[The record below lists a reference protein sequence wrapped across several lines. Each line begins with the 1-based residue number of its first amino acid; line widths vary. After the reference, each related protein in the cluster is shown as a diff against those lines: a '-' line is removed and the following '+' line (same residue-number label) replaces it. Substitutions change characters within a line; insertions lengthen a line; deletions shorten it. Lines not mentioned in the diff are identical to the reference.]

1 MKKFTKEIM
10 SLLASVAVGV
20 SMGTSSASA
29 EENVQLSGQALN
41 PDSFT
46 EPAEEEMVPTS
57 GVVVSDRDITESATA
72 TNIIPP
78 LEGTVVATTTT
89 TTAIPPLEGTVVG
102 TTTTTTDIPPLAGTV
117 VGTTTTT
124 TAIPPLE
131 GTVVG
136 TTTTTTDIPPLAGTV
151 VGTTTTTTAIP
162 PLEGTVVGTTT
173 TTTDIPPLMGDMAL
187 ADGDTNCDG
196 QLDMADAVLIMQ
208 ALANPN
214 KYGENGTSEYHLTAQ
229 GKYNGDM
236 DGDGLTVGDAQKIQM
251 KLLGL
256 NDEKI
261 KDLETINSMLTKFF
275 EENDFYANSVLRE
288 YDEYSCVEVIY
299 NSRIPDLQ
307 NNIEEFITD
316 KNIDKRLIE
325 YTVLL

>member
-46 EPAEEEMVPTS
+46 EPAEEEMVPTA

-78 LEGTVVATTTT
+78 LEGTVVA
-89 TTAIPPLEGTVVG
+89 
-102 TTTTTTDIPPLAGTV
+102 
-117 VGTTTTT
+117 TTTTT

-261 KDLETINSMLTKFF
+261 TDLETINSMLTKFF

>member
-29 EENVQLSGQALN
+29 EESVQLSGQALN
-41 PDSFT
+41 PDSFN
-46 EPAEEEMVPTS
+46 EPAEEEMVPTA
-57 GVVVSDRDITESATA
+57 GVVVFDRDITESATA

-136 TTTTTTDIPPLAGTV
+136 TTTTTTDIPL
-151 VGTTTTTTAIP
+151 
-162 PLEGTVVGTTT
+162 
-173 TTTDIPPLMGDMAL
+173 LMGDMAL

-261 KDLETINSMLTKFF
+261 TYLETINSMLTKFF

-299 NSRIPDLQ
+299 NSRIPDLG
-307 NNIEEFITD
+307 NKIEEFIIE
-316 KNIDKRLIE
+316 KNIDKRFIE
-325 YTVLL
+325 YSVLL

>member
-1 MKKFTKEIM
+1 MRKFTKEIT
-10 SLLASVAVGV
+10 SLLATVAVGV
-20 SMGTSSASA
+20 SMGTASATA

-41 PDSFT
+41 PDSIT
-46 EPAEEEMVPTS
+46 EPAEEEIIHTA
-57 GVVVSDRDITESATA
+57 GVLVSDNDITEPAVT
-72 TNIIPP
+72 TTTTTYIPP
-78 LEGTVVATTTT
+78 LEGTF
-89 TTAIPPLEGTVVG
+89 VG
-102 TTTTTTDIPPLAGTV
+102 TTTTTTVIPPLEGTF

-131 GTVVG
+131 GTF
-136 TTTTTTDIPPLAGTV
+136 

-162 PLEGTVVGTTT
+162 PMEGTVVGTTT
-173 TTTDIPPLMGDMAL
+173 TTTNIPPLMGDIAP

-251 KLLGL
+251 KLLGIS
-256 NDEKI
+256 DEKI
-261 KDLETINSMLTKFF
+261 TDLETINSILTAFF
-275 EENDFYANSVLRE
+275 EENGFTAHSAIKEN
-288 YDEYSCVEVIY
+288 DEFSWVEITY
-299 NSRIPDLQ
+299 NSRIPDEQ
-307 NNIEEFITD
+307 AKIEEFIAD
-316 KNIDKRLIE
+316 KNIDERCID
-325 YTVLL
+325 YCVLL

>member
-1 MKKFTKEIM
+1 MRKFTKEIT

-20 SMGTSSASA
+20 SVSTASTSA

-41 PDSFT
+41 PDSIT
-46 EPAEEEMVPTS
+46 EPAEEEMIRTA
-57 GVVVSDRDITESATA
+57 GVVVSDRDITESAT
-72 TNIIPP
+72 
-78 LEGTVVATTTT
+78 
-89 TTAIPPLEGTVVG
+89 
-102 TTTTTTDIPPLAGTV
+102 TTTDIPLLTGTV

-136 TTTTTTDIPPLAGTV
+136 TTTTTTDIPPL
-151 VGTTTTTTAIP
+151 
-162 PLEGTVVGTTT
+162 EGTVVGTTT
-173 TTTDIPPLMGDMAL
+173 TMTDIPPLMGEMAL

-229 GKYNGDM
+229 GKYNGDI
-236 DGDGLTVGDAQKIQM
+236 DGDGLTVGDAHKIQM

-261 KDLETINSMLTKFF
+261 TDLETINSMLTKFF
-275 EENDFYANSVLRE
+275 EENDFYANSAIRV
-288 YDEYSCVEVIY
+288 YDEYSCVEVTY

>member
-1 MKKFTKEIM
+1 MKKFTKEIT

-46 EPAEEEMVPTS
+46 EPAEEEMVPTA

-78 LEGTVVATTTT
+78 LEGTVVA
-89 TTAIPPLEGTVVG
+89 
-102 TTTTTTDIPPLAGTV
+102 
-117 VGTTTTT
+117 TTTTT

-261 KDLETINSMLTKFF
+261 TDLETINSMLTKFF

-299 NSRIPDLQ
+299 NSRIPDLG
-307 NNIEEFITD
+307 NKIEEFIIE
-316 KNIDKRLIE
+316 KNIDKRFIE
-325 YTVLL
+325 YSVLL

>member
-41 PDSFT
+41 PDSFN
-46 EPAEEEMVPTS
+46 EPAEEEMVPTA

-78 LEGTVVATTTT
+78 LEGTVVA
-89 TTAIPPLEGTVVG
+89 
-102 TTTTTTDIPPLAGTV
+102 
-117 VGTTTTT
+117 TTTTT

-261 KDLETINSMLTKFF
+261 TDLETINSMLTKFF

-299 NSRIPDLQ
+299 NSRIPDLG
-307 NNIEEFITD
+307 NKIEEFIIE
-316 KNIDKRLIE
+316 KNIDKRFIE
-325 YTVLL
+325 YSVLL

>member
-1 MKKFTKEIM
+1 MKKFTKEIT

-29 EENVQLSGQALN
+29 EDNVQLSGQALN

-46 EPAEEEMVPTS
+46 EPAEEEMIPTA

-89 TTAIPPLEGTVVG
+89 TTVIPPLEGTVVG
-102 TTTTTTDIPPLAGTV
+102 TTTTTTDIPPLAGT
-117 VGTTTTT
+117 
-124 TAIPPLE
+124 L
-131 GTVVG
+131 
-136 TTTTTTDIPPLAGTV
+136 

-261 KDLETINSMLTKFF
+261 TDLETINSMLTKFF

-299 NSRIPDLQ
+299 NSRIPDLG
-307 NNIEEFITD
+307 NKIEEFIIE
-316 KNIDKRLIE
+316 KNIDKRFIE
-325 YTVLL
+325 YSVLL

>member
-41 PDSFT
+41 PDSFN
-46 EPAEEEMVPTS
+46 EPAEEEMVPTA

-78 LEGTVVATTTT
+78 LEGTVVA
-89 TTAIPPLEGTVVG
+89 
-102 TTTTTTDIPPLAGTV
+102 
-117 VGTTTTT
+117 TTTTT

-214 KYGENGTSEYHLTAQ
+214 KYGIDGTDEHHLTEQ
-229 GKYNGDM
+229 GRINGDM

-261 KDLETINSMLTKFF
+261 TDLETINSMLTKFF

-299 NSRIPDLQ
+299 NSRIPDLG
-307 NNIEEFITD
+307 NKIEEFIIE
-316 KNIDKRLIE
+316 KNIDKRFIE
-325 YTVLL
+325 YSVLL

>member
-41 PDSFT
+41 PDSFN
-46 EPAEEEMVPTS
+46 EPAEEEMVPTA

-78 LEGTVVATTTT
+78 LEGTVVA
-89 TTAIPPLEGTVVG
+89 
-102 TTTTTTDIPPLAGTV
+102 
-117 VGTTTTT
+117 TTTTT

-261 KDLETINSMLTKFF
+261 TDLETINSMLTKYF

-299 NSRIPDLQ
+299 NSRIPDLG
-307 NNIEEFITD
+307 NKIEEFITD
-316 KNIDKRLIE
+316 KNIDKRFIE
-325 YTVLL
+325 YSVLL

>member
-41 PDSFT
+41 PDSFN
-46 EPAEEEMVPTS
+46 EPAEEEMVPTA

-117 VGTTTTT
+117 VGTN
-124 TAIPPLE
+124 
-131 GTVVG
+131 
-136 TTTTTTDIPPLAGTV
+136 
-151 VGTTTTTTAIP
+151 TTTTAIP

-261 KDLETINSMLTKFF
+261 TDLETINSMLTKFF

-299 NSRIPDLQ
+299 NSRIPDLG
-307 NNIEEFITD
+307 NKIEEFIIE
-316 KNIDKRLIE
+316 KNIDKRFIE
-325 YTVLL
+325 YSVLL

>member
-46 EPAEEEMVPTS
+46 EPAEEEMVPTA

-261 KDLETINSMLTKFF
+261 TDLETINSMLTKFF